1 LNSKNA
7 LSQSITIA
15 KFGGTSLADFH
26 AMLRC
31 AYIIKKDTRNRL
43 VVVSASAG
51 VTNYLVRLSQ
61 KDVSDKEQ
69 ALIIADIAVIQF
81 NITQHFTAKVKGEL
95 NLEVHNLLSLL
106 SHYAQNQL
114 SQYSAKTTDT
124 ILSFGE
130 RFSSKIFT
138 QVLQSIGV
146 VSEYFDVQQVMK
158 TNSCYGKAVVDE
170 QYLKRACE
178 QFLLPNLTNTVF
190 VTQGFIGQDK
200 LGYTTTLGRGGSD
213 YSAALLAEALNG
225 NSLAIWT
232 DVIGIFTTDPRVT
245 SQAKAI
251 KEISFGEA
259 REMATLGAKILH
271 PATLTPAMRN
281 DISVF
286 VGSSKEPEKGGTL
299 IKHQVVHTPT
309 YRSISHKKEQTLV
322 TIKSVTMLQQS
333 TFLAEVFIMLA
344 QHELSADLVTTNE
357 FSIAL
362 AFDNAENS
370 TRTDLISTV
379 VKKLQESFEVTV
391 EHNLSLIAVIG
402 NNLNNTKGIGHNIF
416 GKINEVNIRFISHGA
431 STNNVCLL
439 VNDKDTHQ
447 VIESLHDSLFS
458 TMA

>member
-7 LSQSITIA
+7 PSQSITIA
-15 KFGGTSLADFH
+15 KFGGTSLVDFH

-31 AYIIKKDTRNRL
+31 ANLIRKDTRNRL

-61 KDVSDKEQ
+61 KGVSDKQQ
-69 ALIIADIAVIQF
+69 ALIIADIAAIQF
-81 NITQHFTAKVKGEL
+81 NITQHFSAKIKHDL
-95 NLEVHNLLSLL
+95 NLKLHNLLDLL
-106 SHYAQNQL
+106 SGYAQSQL
-114 SQYSAKTTDT
+114 TKYSAKTADT
-124 ILSFGE
+124 ILAFGE

-138 QVLQSIGV
+138 QVLRSIGV
-146 VSEYFDVQQVMK
+146 ESEYFDVQQVMK
-158 TNSCYGKAVVDE
+158 TNSVYGQAVVDE
-170 QYLKRACE
+170 QHLKHACK
-178 QFLLPNLTNTVF
+178 QLLQPNLANTVF

-200 LGYTTTLGRGGSD
+200 LGNTTTLGRGGSD

-225 NSLAIWT
+225 HSLAIWT
-232 DVIGIFTTDPRVT
+232 DVVGIFTTDPNMT
-245 SQAKAI
+245 PQAKAI

-271 PATLTPAMRN
+271 PATLIPAMRN
-281 DISVF
+281 NISVF

-322 TIKSVTMLQQS
+322 TIKSITMLQQS
-333 TFLAEVFIMLA
+333 TFLAKVFIMLA
-344 QHELSADLVTTNE
+344 KHELSADLVTTNE
-357 FSIAL
+357 FSVAL
-362 AFDNAENS
+362 AFDNAENT

-402 NNLNNTKGIGHNIF
+402 NNLNNTEGIGQSIF
-416 GKINEVNIRFISHGA
+416 GKINEINIRFISHGA

-447 VIESLHDSLFS
+447 VIESLHDSLFP
-458 TMA
+458 TMT